1 MWEGVNCSDTPP
13 CCGTVRGSRLQAC
26 KLLLCLEVMTQFKC
40 AILNSL
46 PLWILFF
53 LYYTFL
59 ALLPPYTTLTRTCRT
74 VVWPCGFGIGS
85 CLLYLCPL
93 PARTPSL
100 SKDLAPTR
108 FKLCL

>member
-26 KLLLCLEVMTQFKC
+26 KLLLCRGDDAVQVCNTEL
-40 AILNSL
+40 S
-46 PLWILFF
+46 PSLWILFF
-53 LYYTFL
+53 LYTFL